1 MESQVHEIYAPVKIQ
16 LQALLA
22 KHPHLK
28 SVVVEEAVAICQ
40 LAGEDILPLPVL
52 PEKENLVNC
61 ESISKQE

>member
-1 MESQVHEIYAPVKIQ
+1 MKIQ

-52 PEKENLVNC
+52 SEKENLVNC